1 MKKIFISHSS
11 KDVDIA
17 TSICRT
23 LEQEGAVCWICTE
36 DIRQGEEWAAEITR
50 GLKNDTELFV
60 LLLSRSANESKQVLR
75 EVNLADR
82 YDLKILGFQV
92 GNLEFSDGLA
102 YYLSSE
108 QMYVCQEVAKED
120 LQRQIVDILHRR
132 DWKKKFLPTRRKRIV
147 LAHVAPPED
156 YVSRELEASL
166 DLALDQGKI
175 ATLYG
180 EGGMG
185 KSCLAMHHYLQNRE
199 IYTDIIFVNAETPQ
213 EVLRSLAI
221 PVSGELDQMGNILT
235 SAFNEIVSSSLEP
248 GEGKLL
254 FIIDNFSYDRGTDH
268 FTEFEEIMSRVITQL
283 NQEPRVHVIVTTRLT
298 ETGFQPAQMIYV
310 GDFFQTL
317 ALEYFQKKFPDP
329 FDQRAA
335 ENLIK
340 KYGTLRQGEEGMGY
354 YIPAISCVALKNT
367 ALNKGGYQY
376 VKTPTGTRHNLGTLV
391 GQQMDSLLED
401 TKNHGNVL
409 VDVLKVVS
417 FLNGTSIR
425 QDLIF
430 EILKEWGELGGPVHS
445 KDLVVDCIDFYNSKL
460 SLLNYVEKENSS
472 RVTIHRRFQVEI
484 YRTLDRGE
492 KRDIKESILRVFLR
506 KIHPMSYYG
515 THTLADSEGI
525 MQHILAFHELVKT
538 ERNGADYFRLL
549 RAAAWYYG
557 FIARD
562 KECAYALS
570 DALLNNE
577 WAPEADRILGTI
589 DRMLLEMIL
598 DDRVYEPEDFEDVL
612 FDIEDLE
619 DEDEARQAVLQ
630 KLLTIRFW
638 ILKGQHD
645 DLYSSLEE
653 GLAGAGHGLDLC
665 RELLEIYREKGPVSR
680 EEYIFVVESQA
691 VLYCRQAALV
701 RKKGGMYE
709 ESLEF
714 CGKALDCLKE
724 REYLRCLQKS
734 ACRNGSTYLVAF
746 ASNLKGVT
754 LMEKSESLQDLYY
767 AEELNQA
774 ALDEYLSIHYLPGI
788 ANQQINFTN
797 IYRAQALMIIDTV
810 NHLLN
815 PENAP
820 LSAEE
825 WSGLYR
831 SEALV
836 PGITDR
842 KGNQRS
848 VAQWVRAFHDAIFL
862 AKESRENHK
871 QTKAIYHSE
880 VSEAYYSYLFPLAV
894 CQTHF
899 NGFTRQEKRELLLHA
914 DHNETEMNGTIERD
928 GLEEALREPG
938 LDGDQKAIFLR
949 YRGILYAKLSGLAE
963 SGEEKQSCR
972 EQARDYFQQSIQL
985 AEEIGNRNAKARAEK
1000 ELQKLGAMP

>member
-17 TSICRT
+17 TAICRT
-23 LEQEGAVCWICTE
+23 LEQEGAVCWISTE
-36 DIRQGEEWAAEITR
+36 DIEQGKEWAAEITR
-50 GLKNDTELFV
+50 GLKNDTELFL
-60 LLLSRSANESKQVLR
+60 LLLSKSANESKQVLR

-92 GNLEFSDGLA
+92 GDLEFSDGLA
-102 YYLSSE
+102 YYLSTE
-108 QMYVCQEVAKED
+108 QMYVCQEMSKEE

-132 DWKKKFLPTRRKRIV
+132 DWKKKFLPTRRKRIM
-147 LAHVAPPED
+147 LTRVAPPED

-166 DLALDQGKI
+166 DLALAQGKI
-175 ATLYG
+175 GTLYG

-199 IYTDIIFVNAETPQ
+199 IYTDIVFVNAETPQ

-221 PVSGELDQMGNILT
+221 PVSDELDQMENLLT
-235 SAFNEIVSSSLEP
+235 SAFSEIVSSTLAP
-248 GEGKLL
+248 GGGKLL
-254 FIIDNFSYDRGTDH
+254 FIIDNFSYDRGTDR

-283 NQEPRVHVIVTTRLT
+283 NQEPRIHVIVTTRLT
-298 ETGFQPAQMIYV
+298 ETGFKPARMIYV

-329 FDQRAA
+329 FDQSAA

-340 KYGTLRQGEEGMGY
+340 KYGTFRQGEEGTGY

-401 TKNHGNVL
+401 TKNHGNVF
-409 VDVLKVVS
+409 VDVLKAAS

-430 EILKEWGELGGPVHS
+430 KILKQWGKLGGPEHGQ
-445 KDLVVDCIDFYNSKL
+445 DLVGDCIDFYNSKL
-460 SLLNYVEKENSS
+460 SLLNYVEKEDSS
-472 RVTIHRRFQVEI
+472 RLTIHRRFQVEI
-484 YRTLDRGE
+484 YRTLDKE
-492 KRDIKESILRVFLR
+492 KTALKESILQVFLQ
-506 KIHPMSYYG
+506 KVHPMSYYG
-515 THTLADSEGI
+515 THTLADSQGL
-525 MQHILAFHELVKT
+525 MQHVLAFHELVKT
-538 ERNGADYFRLL
+538 EQNGADYFRLI

-562 KECAYALS
+562 KECAYAIS

-598 DDRVYEPEDFEDVL
+598 EDRVYEPDDFEDVR

-619 DEDEARQAVLQ
+619 DEDKARQAVLQ
-630 KLLTIRFW
+630 KMLTIRFQ
-638 ILKGQHD
+638 ILKGEHD
-645 DLYSSLEE
+645 FLYSSLEE
-653 GLAGAGHGLDLC
+653 GLAGVGHGLDLC
-665 RELLEIYREKGPVSR
+665 RELLEKSRGKKLLSR
-680 EEYIFVVESQA
+680 EEYIFAVESQA

-709 ESLEF
+709 ESLAL

-724 REYLRCLQKS
+724 SEYLWCLKKS
-734 ACRNGSTYLVAF
+734 GCRNGSTYLVAF

-754 LMEKSESLQDLYY
+754 LMEKSGSLQDLYY
-767 AEELNQA
+767 AEELNQT

-810 NHLLN
+810 NRFLN

-825 WSGLYR
+825 WNGLYR
-831 SEALV
+831 SEVLV

-848 VAQWVRAFHDAIFL
+848 VAQWVKTFHDAIFL
-862 AKESRENHK
+862 AKESREDYRR
-871 QTKAIYHSE
+871 TKAIYHSE

-899 NGFTRQEKRELLLHA
+899 NGFTRQEKRELLLSA
-914 DHNETEMNGTIERD
+914 DHNETEMNGILVRD
-928 GLEEALREPG
+928 GLEEALRVPG

-949 YRGILYAKLSGLAE
+949 YRGILCAKLGGLAE
-963 SGEEKQSCR
+963 SSEEKRSCR
-972 EQARDYFQQSIQL
+972 EQARDYFQQAIQL